1 MPLSHCPPGG
11 VLHRALWVTLGL
23 TVSVAA
29 GAQAVAPAGGSPAP
43 AAAPVILFDIRGF
56 DVVGENPLSASE
68 TTEVLAPFLRTKAS
82 IDTLGKASEALE
94 AALKS
99 RGFGLHR
106 VTLPP
111 QELGATVRLE
121 VVSFKLAKVDYQGM
135 KTLDRANIERGLPV
149 LRSGS
154 SPNLAA
160 LATETK
166 MSNAGNH
173 KQVRVGLKASEAP
186 DAIDAT
192 VTVQESSPWQLGLDL
207 SNSGTAATGHDRF
220 TLLAS
225 HSNVFD
231 RDHQFSGVWT
241 SSFEKPGDVKQW
253 GLTYK
258 LPLYLQTS
266 WLTASFSRSDVVGRF
281 GAFSSTGAGDSFS
294 LALVKVIPLA
304 EGQSFEWNA
313 TLADR
318 LFRGAQ
324 LLDASGAAIAGTA
337 TPDTRGRSLS
347 GGFSGTQSGD
357 NRLFSYGVNFVTS
370 LSGGRGN
377 DLASFTNGG
386 LNTAIKSRSW
396 KAIRGNLGFSQGFPS
411 GWVLSLRSEFQM
423 SPDALIAG
431 EQFGVGGASSL
442 RGLKDRALQGDQG
455 VMASLQLNTP
465 PVAPGLQ
472 LQGFLDSAQLRHHNP
487 NASRLVS
494 DRASTVGV
502 GLRWA
507 KEPNVFVS
515 VDYGRVITGS
525 RLPAASFPDAPKKGD
540 DRMHVTVS
548 LRY

>member
-1 MPLSHCPPGG
+1 MQIKRSLRPR
-11 VLHRALWVTLGL
+11 VLHRALWTALGL
-23 TVSVAA
+23 GAALSV
-29 GAQAVAPAGGSPAP
+29 GAQPASPVSKPASTSAPAI
-43 AAAPVILFDIRGF
+43 VFDIRGF
-56 DVVGENPLSASE
+56 DVVGENPLPTSE
-68 TTEVLAPFLRTKAS
+68 TTDVLAPFLRTKAT
-82 IDTLGKASEALE
+82 IDTLGKAAEALE
-94 AALKS
+94 AALKA

-106 VTLPP
+106 VVLPP

-121 VVSFKLAKVDYQGM
+121 VVSFKLAKVEYEGLKALSQ
-135 KTLDRANIERGLPV
+135 RNIGHGLPA
-149 LRSGS
+149 LKSGA
-154 SPNLAA
+154 SPNLAE

-173 KQVRVGLKASEAP
+173 KQVRVGLKASESP

-192 VTVQESSPWQLGLDL
+192 VSVQESSPWQFGLDL
-207 SNSGTAATGHDRF
+207 SNNGTAATGRDRF

-225 HSNVFD
+225 HSNLFQQ
-231 RDHQFSGVWT
+231 DHQFSGVWT

-258 LPLYLQTS
+258 VPLYPQTS
-266 WLTASFSRSDVVGRF
+266 WITASFSRSDVVGRF

-294 LALVKVIPLA
+294 LSVVKVIPLP

-324 LLDASGAAIAGTA
+324 LLDAFGVPIAGTA

-347 GGFSGTQSGD
+347 GGFSGSQTGD
-357 NRLFSYGVNFVTS
+357 NRLFTYGVNLVTS

-377 DLASFTNGG
+377 DLASFTNNG

-396 KAIRGNLGFSQGFPS
+396 RAIRGNLGFSQGFPS
-411 GWVLSLRSEFQM
+411 GWLLSLRSEFQM

-431 EQFGVGGASSL
+431 EQFGVGGAASL

-465 PVAPGLQ
+465 PLAPGLQ
-472 LQGFLDSAQLRHHNP
+472 LQGFLDSAQLRHHFP

-494 DRASTVGV
+494 DRATTAGL

-507 KEPNVFVS
+507 KEPHVFLS
-515 VDYGRVITGS
+515 VDYGRVLTGS
-525 RLPAASFPDAPKKGD
+525 RLPAASFPDAPKRGD
-540 DRMHVTVS
+540 DRIHLTLS